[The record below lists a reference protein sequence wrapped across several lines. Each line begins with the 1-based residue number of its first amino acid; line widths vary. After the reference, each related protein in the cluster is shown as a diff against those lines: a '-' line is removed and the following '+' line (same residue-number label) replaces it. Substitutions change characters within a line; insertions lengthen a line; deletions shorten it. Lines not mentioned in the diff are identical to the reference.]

1 MDKVIGI
8 GDYGIIDQPGD
19 RLVTHALASCVAVTF
34 FSQEPKVAAMIHIA
48 LPEHPEGQLAPEKPG
63 YYATTGLP
71 LLMKLLK
78 QRYGCRLEAMN
89 IHMVGGAHSVRER
102 DAFRIGDRN
111 IAKIQEILTA
121 HGLRFSSE
129 ELRGTL
135 SRTVVLDLESDAM
148 TIHYQR
154 IVI

>member
-1 MDKVIGI
+1 MDMIIGI

-34 FSQEPKVAAMIHIA
+34 FSQTPKVAAMVHIA
-48 LPEHPEGQLAPEKPG
+48 LPEPPEGQLAPEKPG

-71 LLMKLLK
+71 LLMKRLR
-78 QRYGCRLEAMN
+78 QQYGCRLETMK
-89 IHMVGGAHSVRER
+89 IHMVGGADSVRKR
-102 DAFRIGDRN
+102 DAFKIGDRN
-111 IAKIQEILTA
+111 IEKIHEILRA
-121 HGLRFSSE
+121 NGLRVSGE
-129 ELRGTL
+129 ELRGTV

-154 IVI
+154 IVV